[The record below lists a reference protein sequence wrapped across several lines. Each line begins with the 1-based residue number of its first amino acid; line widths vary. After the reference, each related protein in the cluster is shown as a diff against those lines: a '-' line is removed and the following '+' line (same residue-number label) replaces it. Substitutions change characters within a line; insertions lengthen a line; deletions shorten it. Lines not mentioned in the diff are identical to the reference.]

1 MERVLYVRGGAA
13 SKDGLPGQGAALA
26 DSSLA
31 VRWCLGLVAWVMS
44 QPAAWVTSRPFGRGR
59 RAPPQRARF
68 YSQRPTL

>member
-31 VRWCLGLVAWVMS
+31 VR
-44 QPAAWVTSRPFGRGR
+44 
-59 RAPPQRARF
+59 
-68 YSQRPTL
+68 